1 MSDQPHPLINRLPA
15 IHLLYSTTAF
25 PTPDPQTIADQLAA
39 MENPIPSGELEV
51 SWALQQAQRCLGQIR
66 FGDHELQ
73 VAGLPVP
80 LHKTIIDRTIHV
92 SHWPPQIKAALRQ
105 HQAHLSLV
113 YTGKNTD
120 PVEKMISLYTI
131 AQAFENENLLGV
143 ANEAAWTAHPI
154 ADFLTPE
161 KIANY
166 RSAIPFNLWVGNVK
180 FFVDEHNYW
189 LVTKGHHI
197 FDVPD
202 LAYFVEPG
210 DDLTEIR
217 HNFINIFYYIYEKD
231 VVVAVG
237 DTLTIGETGKTMRF
251 STPTELADFLI
262 GPAGTLVIEKI
273 GEDQSNL

>member
-25 PTPDPQTIADQLAA
+25 PTPDHQTIADQLAA
-39 MENPIPSGELEV
+39 MQNPIPSGELEV

-120 PVEKMISLYTI
+120 PVEKIISLYTI

-180 FFVDEHNYW
+180 YFVDEHNYW
-189 LVTKGHHI
+189 LVTKGHPVGATGLGMIAEIVWQLRGEAGERQVADPRVGLTLNGGGVLGTEPAAMSIHI
-197 FDVPD
+197 FK
-202 LAYFVEPG
+202 
-210 DDLTEIR
+210 R
-217 HNFINIFYYIYEKD
+217 
-231 VVVAVG
+231 
-237 DTLTIGETGKTMRF
+237 
-251 STPTELADFLI
+251 
-262 GPAGTLVIEKI
+262 
-273 GEDQSNL
+273 